1 MERDRDGLGVG
12 GMSRKSPFDLISE
25 NLQFKIPATV
35 EHKLSPESDEK
46 LDEIV
51 DKILNTINQAK
62 DEMILN
68 WRIVQFLM
76 LLGVVGSVL
85 L

>member
-1 MERDRDGLGVG
+1 
-12 GMSRKSPFDLISE
+12 MSRKSALLE
-25 NLQFKIPATV
+25 NLQFKIPATI
-35 EHKLSPESDEK
+35 EHKLSPESEEK
-46 LDEIV
+46 VDEIV
-51 DKILNTINQAK
+51 DRILDTINQAK

-76 LLGVVGSVL
+76 LLGAVGSVL

>member
-1 MERDRDGLGVG
+1 
-12 GMSRKSPFDLISE
+12 MSRKSTLLE
-25 NLQFKIPATV
+25 TLQFKIPAKI
-35 EHKLSPESDEK
+35 EHNVSPETEDK
-46 LDEIV
+46 VDEIV
-51 DKILNTINQAK
+51 DKILDTINKGK